1 MSVYGTLGYGGMMLA
16 NTRNPFN
23 YEKIEQIS
31 RDINTSWLT
40 EEELKEQLNLYGDD
54 SQDDYIYSVEL
65 ATRMY
70 IEDYLGMPIFNQ
82 TYRVYYGMTGIVATP
97 IGLDLPQTSQGGMTI
112 NKVAYYNMDTPPV
125 LTTIAKTQYYYDPTG
140 NQVIVNAL
148 PNDISNFVANP
159 VIVEYTEQ
167 PSILS
172 QYENIK
178 LAAKLLFTHFY
189 NNRSE
194 TTVSK
199 MQTIPYGVDVLLRPY
214 KPLRM

>member
-1 MSVYGTLGYGGMMLA
+1 MSVNGTLGYGGMFLA

-31 RDINTSWLT
+31 RDLVTSWLT
-40 EEELKEQLNLYGDD
+40 REELAEQLNLYSDD
-54 SQDDYIYSVEL
+54 SQNEYLYATEL

-70 IEDYLGMPIFNQ
+70 IEDYLGMPIFPQ
-82 TYRVYYGMTGIVATP
+82 SYRVYYGMGSIYATP
-97 IGLDLPQTSQGGMTI
+97 IGLDLPQTSQGGVTI
-112 NKVAYYNMDTPPV
+112 NKVAYYNMDTPPLLV
-125 LTTIAKTQYYYDPTG
+125 AIDKADYYYDPTG
-140 NQVIVNAL
+140 NKVIVTAL
-148 PNDISNFVANP
+148 PNNINNYVTNP

-189 NNRSE
+189 NNRSA
-194 TTVSK
+194 TTTTGMAK
-199 MQTIPYGVDVLLRPY
+199 IPYGVDALLQNY